1 MNMTSM
7 SEANNEVHRP
17 GRMKR
22 GKPRLAD
29 MGSADAWRG
38 TLQLTGTR

>member
-29 MGSADAWRG
+29 MGCAPTPGEAPCS
-38 TLQLTGTR
+38 